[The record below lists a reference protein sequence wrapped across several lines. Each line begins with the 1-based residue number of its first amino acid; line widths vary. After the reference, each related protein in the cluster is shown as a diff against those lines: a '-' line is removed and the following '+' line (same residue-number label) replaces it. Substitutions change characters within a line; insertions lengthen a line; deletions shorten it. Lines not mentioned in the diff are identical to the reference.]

1 MNPLAEGRHVNQDSA
16 LDIVRRLVAAWNSR
30 DLDGFISM
38 LSEDVV
44 WHDPAMPAPAVGREA
59 VRAFAHT
66 VLRAFPDF
74 TYTIIEP
81 TCVAPDGTKC
91 AVHWHATATH
101 LEPLDPPGY
110 APTGRRIDQEGVDL
124 LWFDGAKVVR
134 IVTLFDIVSALEQ
147 VLSLDLRPSPGS
159 RREALAVGLQHLRA
173 RWLRATRPAAGP
185 KPAPPTEPEPGR

>member
-1 MNPLAEGRHVNQDSA
+1 VNQDSA
-16 LDIVRRLVAAWNSR
+16 LDIVARLVAAWNSR

-59 VRAFAHT
+59 VRAFARA
-66 VLRAFPDF
+66 VFRAFPDF
-74 TYTIIEP
+74 TYTIIDP
-81 TCVAPDGTKC
+81 VCVAPNGTKC

-101 LEPLDPPGY
+101 LGPLDPPGY
-110 APTGRRIDQEGVDL
+110 APTGRGIDQEGVDL

-159 RREALAVGLQHLRA
+159 RREALAVGLQRLRA
-173 RWLRATRPAAGP
+173 RWLRATGAARGP
-185 KPAPPTEPEPGR
+185 ESAPPTEPDTGRQA